1 MFLYLHTP
9 IWILAFTYRLIV
21 VDGATRFLNFI
32 IPYADGILASG
43 LSVQILTCILIKGE
57 FVISIGQLTGPS
69 PFIRMEILPIEI
81 HSMTDIL

>member
-1 MFLYLHTP
+1 MTAHSNLDSNLT
-9 IWILAFTYRLIV
+9 AFTYRLIV
-21 VDGATRFLNFI
+21 VDSVTRFLSFVV
-32 IPYADGILASG
+32 PYADGLQASG
-43 LSVQILTCILIKGE
+43 LSAQIRTCIAIKGE